1 MRRTSAIALCVSLV
15 ATASCYHSTQLAA
28 TWHEP
33 NPQPID
39 FKKMVTVFV
48 AKDQAMRR
56 SVEDKLASEFANAVP
71 SYRVLSATPDSADRT
86 EILQRFRR
94 EGFDGA
100 IIMRVTNV
108 SLETTYV
115 PGTYWYDSPYTFG
128 GYWQLAWA
136 YPYDPGY
143 IAADQVVTVETEIY
157 SLTHDKLIFAAR
169 SETTNPQS
177 AGHLTNSVIRHVME
191 QLRKDR
197 LVVTDASPAEP
208 RAATARVSGS

>member
-1 MRRTSAIALCVSLV
+1 RVRCYGPAHDPGTPTISFVRRTRDAASEASSRRSRFPNLQVDKRHRIMRRSSAIALCVSLV

-56 SVEDKLASEFANAVP
+56 SVEDKLASQFPNAVP

-108 SLETTYV
+108 S
-115 PGTYWYDSPYTFG
+115 
-128 GYWQLAWA
+128 
-136 YPYDPGY
+136 
-143 IAADQVVTVETEIY
+143 
-157 SLTHDKLIFAAR
+157 
-169 SETTNPQS
+169 
-177 AGHLTNSVIRHVME
+177 M
-191 QLRKDR
+191 
-197 LVVTDASPAEP
+197 
-208 RAATARVSGS
+208 